1 MAVTTRASLWAQRV
15 ARMEACGQSC
25 KEYAQR
31 IGVNPNTL
39 AGWRWKLRRAG
50 SPPTTETDAPQTAK
64 QADEPHLVEVTQQLA
79 ATLAQ
84 EVGVIELEIRGGLV
98 RVRGPVDADVLATVL
113 GVLEGRR

>member
-25 KEYAQR
+25 KEYARR

-39 AGWRWKLRRAG
+39 AGWRWSWFRIS
-50 SPPTTETDAPQTAK
+50 SPGDLK
-64 QADEPHLVEVTQQLA
+64 HGGEPSFLEVAEQLA